1 MAVQRN
7 RNSIAHLQQYKE
19 SVTSYGIV
27 MRSPESADA
36 MSIASAAAIAV
47 YRIEHATSAAFQ
59 AIICLVPRKQLNV
72 KFASYLL
79 TAGFRVE
86 IAREVL
92 FVQESG
98 EAVPREPFAPC
109 RQCALASAPR
119 RT

>member
-79 TAGFRVE
+79 TAGE